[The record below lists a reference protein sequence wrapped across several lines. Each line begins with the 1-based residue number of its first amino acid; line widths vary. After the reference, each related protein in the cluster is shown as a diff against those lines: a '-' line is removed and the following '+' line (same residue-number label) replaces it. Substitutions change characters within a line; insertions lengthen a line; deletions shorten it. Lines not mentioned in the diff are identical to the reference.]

1 VSGYELR
8 AEHEWADPVGRETV
22 RWHIA
27 RERHLVALCGRL
39 IDPVSDRRSIRG
51 VDDLTVERRCTDC
64 WDWWDVVSEALH
76 ERLIASAEASQQTR
90 GAAFTGP
97 PTG

>member
-8 AEHEWADPVGRETV
+8 AEHAWAHPVGRQTV

-27 RERHLVALCGRL
+27 RARHLVALCGRL
-39 IDPVSDRRSIRG
+39 LDPVSDRHSIRG
-51 VDDLTVERRCTDC
+51 VDDVVPEHRCVDC

-76 ERLIASAEASQQTR
+76 ERLAVSAEAPDQAR
-90 GAAFTGP
+90 GAGV
-97 PTG
+97 